1 MRLNVVFDVWI
12 KVGGDKGVGYI
23 DNLQKTRSP
32 ARRWRT
38 RLSSSTTCTLQCIP
52 AAQKVGS
59 GRPNRWQLLS
69 AISRRA
75 WKQIL
80 SSSLMSCLG
89 ISYIAHGRALC
100 IRKWKWKSQQFPN
113 FGIPFS
119 TSSEQL
125 LHSALHKNIS
135 SGKTLK
141 TNVEVHS
148 CIEQNSEVSVFRLL
162 LALWYMR
169 RSKTITT
176 WSEESAIGGGGK
188 VHALKQHKNGIC
200 SANFAHPGHLGALLR
215 HFCTYLQRVFQLWL
229 GFLEG
234 SIFLSRQ
241 QWQEPVWGRELASS
255 FLNRSTPT
263 QPKPSLIS
271 EKAAWPWPARDN
283 PVYLLETC
291 CIERTFRYSS
301 HARWRLWMKHLQACA
316 HLRTAG
322 WRMT

>member
-12 KVGGDKGVGYI
+12 KVGGDKGVGLHRQLAE
-23 DNLQKTRSP
+23 DQLPSKKVEDKTVVVYHLHTAMYTCCSKGGVWE
-32 ARRWRT
+32 AKQVAAT
-38 RLSSSTTCTLQCIP
+38 VCDFQASLEADFVILTESDVMFGGILHCSCKSSMYK
-52 AAQKVGS
+52 KV
-59 GRPNRWQLLS
+59 
-69 AISRRA
+69 
-75 WKQIL
+75 KVT
-80 SSSLMSCLG
+80 M
-89 ISYIAHGRALC
+89 
-100 IRKWKWKSQQFPN
+100 SQQFPN
-113 FGIPFS
+113 WGTPFS
-119 TSSEQL
+119 ISSVQL

-255 FLNRSTPT
+255 FLNRSTWT
-263 QPKPSLIS
+263 QPKPSLNS
-271 EKAAWPWPARDN
+271 EKAA
-283 PVYLLETC
+283 
-291 CIERTFRYSS
+291 
-301 HARWRLWMKHLQACA
+301 
-316 HLRTAG
+316 
-322 WRMT
+322 